1 MPREAPAVGGIFI
14 SYRRG
19 DSEGQA
25 RALSLELANYIG
37 DKAVFMDVDSI
48 ALGRDFRQSL
58 HDSLE
63 SCDAFLALIGPSWLD
78 SKDAAGKRRL
88 DDPTDFV
95 RQEIATALKRG
106 VVVIPALVQGTA
118 LPAAASLPEDLAPL
132 LRRQAISISDEDWD
146 NGCER
151 LIRALEKVL
160 GTARRRPGAA
170 MRWMLSLAGVA
181 VAMSVVVV
189 IYQPFKAKPDGS
201 VVAVDRKAAPDYGKA
216 VEKSYGAATDA
227 LNDVARKIGAGSA
240 NTAVPAAA
248 YFVGR
253 WRAVGRDPNSGPA
266 TTVEFSADQK
276 VVWREANR
284 VLSTGTWSCSDEQLV
299 QNSASGTSK
308 SRISN
313 RSADHFVATDTT
325 GHVFDFTRQ

>member
-1 MPREAPAVGGIFI
+1 VIRSPNGESMPGSVFI
-14 SYRRG
+14 SYRRE
-19 DSEGQA
+19 DSAGYAGRLYDRLRSRFPE
-25 RALSLELANYIG
+25 R
-37 DKAVFMDVDSI
+37 VFMDVGEIEPGTDFVAAI
-48 ALGRDFRQSL
+48 EHGVGGCAALV
-58 HDSLE
+58 
-63 SCDAFLALIGPSWLD
+63 ALIGPGWLRD
-78 SKDAAGKRRL
+78 GRL
-88 DDPTDFV
+88 QDPSDFV
-95 RQEIATALKRG
+95 RMEIATALKRG